1 MDNLNSCSC
10 QSAEEEDMAN
20 CLMMLSNSTA
30 DDQSSE
36 SATSKEE
43 QEIRRVKFKSSLNS
57 SAPILEKKKKFSDWI
72 SKGMF
77 ECKACKKTFSSHQAL
92 GGHRASHKKVKGCFA
107 ARVHQVD
114 RLADQERHDVMRSF
128 DQGTSSNITTA
139 TITITSS
146 TLNKK
151 KSKVHRCSICNRVF
165 SSGQALGGHKRC
177 HWIMSNSL
185 EIPTL
190 SKLYPFDRHDE
201 VDKMQQRAANLVAN
215 SEPLDLNFPALADQN
230 PVSLRREVAEQL
242 VNNIPSH
249 FGVSTQL
256 FLQSGIGVGE
266 RKMENDN
273 NIDGNNYSD
282 LNNYIDG
289 EAESRVKLGMLS
301 EAKDVSSGSSSS
313 WLQVGIGSPTDM
325 VVEFL
330 SHLH

>member
-151 KSKVHRCSICNRVF
+151 KSK
-165 SSGQALGGHKRC
+165 
-177 HWIMSNSL
+177 MSLDHVEFTGNSYM
-185 EIPTL
+185 